1 MIVVD
6 TNILAYLY
14 TPSDFGLRAER
25 LLQEDDHWA
34 APILWRSEFR
44 NILAGQIRRGMM
56 TVEQAL
62 AIQQDAEA
70 LLARDE
76 HLVDSAQVL
85 ELVRISPCSAYDC
98 EFVALAK
105 SLGTRL
111 YTMDGKVL
119 RTFPEVAF
127 PLPELTKES

>member
-85 ELVRISPCSAYDC
+85 ELVRISPCSVYDC
-98 EFVALAK
+98 EFVD
-105 SLGTRL
+105 SGISR
-111 YTMDGKVL
+111 
-119 RTFPEVAF
+119 
-127 PLPELTKES
+127 